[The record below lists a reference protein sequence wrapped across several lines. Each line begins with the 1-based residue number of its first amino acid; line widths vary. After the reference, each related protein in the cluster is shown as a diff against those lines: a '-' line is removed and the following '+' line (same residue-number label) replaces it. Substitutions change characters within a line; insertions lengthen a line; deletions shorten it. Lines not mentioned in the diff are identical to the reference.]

1 MPGASPGLAPFPTGE
16 REGTHGSGCTDLYR
30 DAGGGSAGRARA
42 TARTLGVGFTVLAEM
57 CSVSRKGTPA
67 CFPLDPTVSRRR
79 RAVTPDVPDCTSEP
93 GGADTPALPPDR
105 HGPPGGLLRAS
116 LRAARPAY
124 GKPAGALPSP
134 PSQLSCETDADCCSI
149 ILEEA
154 WPVFPTV
161 GKFSE
166 TEEDSLSS
174 NMARFVRVFLFVLL
188 IFAASYASEMS
199 QTHARRTRK
208 AASLEE
214 SERTVAEQ
222 VAVGTV
228 RNTSFLRGEATAA
241 PRSFSGRLGAKSGTE
256 IVETRAQR
264 TAKAPCGRAR
274 CPRGGTGRPQRCPRR
289 LARPG
294 PPVVH
299 LYMRYLTWRSNWQ
312 PGGERWRQQA
322 LRNST
327 VYQVLPWK
335 VSWRRGVGNFKFKVD
350 CHVSKVNVV
359 RESELVLTF
368 STTFQSAVR
377 KGILQ
382 PPYQLVL
389 LKVIRRSGVR
399 KHRHLA
405 TKTVYG
411 NETAPWVTFSVSRPV
426 QTWRRSSRLKH
437 GLRLHVVSM
446 ATGLQVD
453 QRVARR
459 VFDTAREATL
469 LAAYV
474 LEGGG
479 QQDAV
484 FSQRSGGN
492 LRRRGKGERSRSH
505 SRDRISSLD
514 VLQRM
519 LLGNQTGREAAEE
532 EERRGPELLR
542 DWLAYRGRN
551 RQVVR
556 RHDNNA
562 GSEGRGRRQLGDCR
576 RYDHYVVFDDVVRPN
591 FILQP
596 RRYNARRCGGACGR
610 PLPDHVN
617 ATNHAMLMALQH
629 DLRPRVVPAPCCV
642 PLAYSAIS
650 VMEKHG
656 DDIVVKPYPNMRVE
670 TCGCR

>member
-1 MPGASPGLAPFPTGE
+1 
-16 REGTHGSGCTDLYR
+16 
-30 DAGGGSAGRARA
+30 
-42 TARTLGVGFTVLAEM
+42 
-57 CSVSRKGTPA
+57 
-67 CFPLDPTVSRRR
+67 
-79 RAVTPDVPDCTSEP
+79 
-93 GGADTPALPPDR
+93 
-105 HGPPGGLLRAS
+105 
-116 LRAARPAY
+116 
-124 GKPAGALPSP
+124 
-134 PSQLSCETDADCCSI
+134 
-149 ILEEA
+149 
-154 WPVFPTV
+154 
-161 GKFSE
+161 
-166 TEEDSLSS
+166 
-174 NMARFVRVFLFVLL
+174 MARFVRVFLFVLL
-188 IFAASYASEMS
+188 IFAASEASEMS
-199 QTHARRTRK
+199 KTQARSG
-208 AASLEE
+208 ASLEE
-214 SERTVAEQ
+214 SERTLAEQ

-228 RNTSFLRGEATAA
+228 HNTSSLREESTAA
-241 PRSFSGRLGAKSGTE
+241 PKSFSGRLGA
-256 IVETRAQR
+256 ETGEPRAQL
-264 TAKAPCGRAR
+264 TVKANCGRTR

-289 LARPG
+289 MSHPG

-377 KGILQ
+377 KGVLQ

-389 LKVIRRSGVR
+389 LKVVLRSGVR

-474 LEGGG
+474 REGGA
-479 QQDAV
+479 QQDAAV
-484 FSQRSGGN
+484 FSQRSGGKP
-492 LRRRGKGERSRSH
+492 RRRGKAERSRSAPRPSH
-505 SRDRISSLD
+505 DGGRVSSLD

-519 LLGNQTGREAAEE
+519 LLGNQTGREAAEK

-556 RHDNNA
+556 RHDNSTEAGSEGMDVRSEGKDVRSEGTNVGSVGMDA
-562 GSEGRGRRQLGDCR
+562 GSEGTDLGSEGRGRRQLGDCR

-596 RRYNARRCGGACGR
+596 RRYNARRCGGTCGR